1 MLLLEEHTTLLLVV
15 HAIAAM
21 GTVAI
26 STHLVMWMRPMARGT
41 MRRFVACRRFAL
53 LLVGAYGLT
62 MLIGLLLYP
71 TYKVRV
77 RGEYL
82 ENPSAISRAAEGAA
96 EAQAL
101 AQLRNDESLRFR
113 RGEAGLAE
121 RNPTD
126 AARGIELLQQTEDRV
141 NVGARIT
148 RWFDVKEHWSSLGF
162 ILSAALAFAFL
173 LSDGSKASLAVAK
186 PMWAMAILC
195 CASAWA
201 NAVIGLVTAA
211 MRSVSAL

>member
-21 GTVAI
+21 GTVAL

-53 LLVGAYGLT
+53 LLVCAYGLT

-82 ENPSAISRAAEGAA
+82 ENPSAITRAGEASA
-96 EAQAL
+96 EARIL
-101 AQLRNDESLRFR
+101 ARQRNDESRRFR
-113 RGEAGLAE
+113 RGEAGLAD
-121 RNPTD
+121 RGARG
-126 AARGIELLQQTEDRV
+126 AAREGGHRQVTED
-141 NVGARIT
+141 NAGAGARIA

-162 ILSAALAFAFL
+162 ILSAALAFAFFI
-173 LSDGSKASLAVAK
+173 SDGSKASLVVAK
-186 PMWAMAILC
+186 PLWAMAIVC

-201 NAVIGLVTAA
+201 AAIIGLVTAA
-211 MRSVSAL
+211 MRSVAAL